1 MTDTSA
7 PTAPP
12 PSAPAPAPAQS
23 EVVINPNT
31 TTTPTPIGAQTPD
44 KPAEAGSRREA
55 IQRAFNRS
63 RDPDAPKPKAAEAK
77 IGHNRPPEETRVERK
92 APPRVD
98 DDEAAKVDLR
108 RRPSDQPRN
117 QGRFAPRN
125 TAQNDPNTATA
136 QGSPQAGAP
145 QVRGGVPDAT
155 TSQYRQLPEGT
166 PYRDPPTRM
175 ADHAK
180 SEWHAAPESVRGEV
194 HRMHTEFSRAYN
206 AFKGD
211 HDVMNSIRQYHELST
226 AHGTT
231 LDRALSNYV
240 GMEQKLRSDPVGG
253 LDMIVNNLNLQTPDG
268 QRISLRDIAYHVLSQ
283 TPDQQKVL
291 QTQNQ
296 TSALSHQLGQV
307 HQQNQHLAQ
316 RLDQMQYAQQF
327 SYTRSE
333 VDRFAETHP
342 RFDELGDLIEYEL
355 KFGHDLE
362 TAYRRAD
369 LLRPTHAP
377 QTRTPAA
384 QTRAPDRSISGA
396 PESVSAS
403 GGERRQRKPGEKP
416 ASRRDAIQRA
426 INRVNGAL

>member
-1 MTDTSA
+1 M
-7 PTAPP
+7 
-12 PSAPAPAPAQS
+12 
-23 EVVINPNT
+23 
-31 TTTPTPIGAQTPD
+31 
-44 KPAEAGSRREA
+44 
-55 IQRAFNRS
+55 
-63 RDPDAPKPKAAEAK
+63 
-77 IGHNRPPEETRVERK
+77 GHNQPPEETKVERK
-92 APPRVD
+92 APPKAD
-98 DDEAAKVDLR
+98 AGEGEEKLDLR
-108 RRPSDQPRN
+108 KRPSDQPRGDRG
-117 QGRFAPRN
+117 QFAPR
-125 TAQNDPNTATA
+125 APQADP
-136 QGSPQAGAP
+136 GSPQVSGRLAAGSP
-145 QVRGGVPDAT
+145 QVSGRLAEGTPQVGQQPAK
-155 TSQYRQLPEGT
+155 SAAYRELPEGV
-166 PYRDPPTRM
+166 PYRDPPQRM

-180 SEWHAAPESVRGEV
+180 AEWHAAPESVRGEV

-211 HDVMNSIRQYHELST
+211 HDVMNSIRQYHELAT
-226 AHGTT
+226 AHGTS

-296 TSALSHQLGQV
+296 ATALSHQLGQV
-307 HQQNQHLAQ
+307 HQQNQQLAQ

-342 RFDELGDLIEYEL
+342 RFDELGDLIESEL
-355 KFGHDLE
+355 KFGYDLE

-377 QTRTPAA
+377 QTRSPAA
-384 QTRAPDRSISGA
+384 QTRNPDRSISGA
-396 PESVSAS
+396 PESAPPI
-403 GGERRQRKPGEKP
+403 GGERRQRKSGEKQP
-416 ASRRDAIQRA
+416 SRRDTIQRA
-426 INRVNGAL
+426 INRVNGAM